1 MIKIENVNFRYNSD
15 SDYAL
20 KDFSLTINPGECLVL
35 TGESGCGKTTATR
48 LVNGLIPHYYEGEIT
63 GSVQI
68 NQQNILKSELAQISH
83 FVGSVFQNPR
93 NQFFCT
99 DTTSEIAFG
108 CENVGLPIPEIEKR
122 IQETVAKLEMG
133 ELLDRNIFHLSGGEK
148 QKVACASVSA
158 LEPDVIVLD
167 EPTANLDIS
176 SIQNL
181 KKTIMFWKNQGKTII
196 IAEHRLY
203 WLKDICDRMVYM
215 RNGRIHFDKSMNDY
229 FEMPLEEITELGLRP
244 RSLKEIGTKSTHYN
258 GNEIFS
264 LRDFNY
270 RYEDTS
276 VISLPEL
283 TLPVGSIIAVIGRN
297 GAGKS
302 TFSKCLCGLNKN
314 FKGSMQIDGEDRY
327 RKQLLKKG
335 YLVMQDVNHQLFCES
350 VTEEVQLG
358 MSTQKFN
365 QLELVL
371 DSLGIQGLS
380 ARHPLS
386 LSGGQKQRVALASA
400 ILADKDFLILDEP
413 TSGLDYNNM
422 KKIADLITSL
432 RHEKT
437 LFLITHDPEFI
448 LQCCT
453 HVIYIEKGELLEQY
467 TLYGHEDKLLS
478 FFSTTS

>member
-1 MIKIENVNFRYNSD
+1 
-15 SDYAL
+15 
-20 KDFSLTINPGECLVL
+20 
-35 TGESGCGKTTATR
+35 
-48 LVNGLIPHYYEGEIT
+48 
-63 GSVQI
+63 
-68 NQQNILKSELAQISH
+68 
-83 FVGSVFQNPR
+83 
-93 NQFFCT
+93 
-99 DTTSEIAFG
+99 
-108 CENVGLPIPEIEKR
+108 
-122 IQETVAKLEMG
+122 
-133 ELLDRNIFHLSGGEK
+133 
-148 QKVACASVSA
+148 
-158 LEPDVIVLD
+158 
-167 EPTANLDIS
+167 
-176 SIQNL
+176 
-181 KKTIMFWKNQGKTII
+181 
-196 IAEHRLY
+196 
-203 WLKDICDRMVYM
+203 
-215 RNGRIHFDKSMNDY
+215 
-229 FEMPLEEITELGLRP
+229 
-244 RSLKEIGTKSTHYN
+244 
-258 GNEIFS
+258 
-264 LRDFNY
+264 
-270 RYEDTS
+270 
-276 VISLPEL
+276 
-283 TLPVGSIIAVIGRN
+283 
-297 GAGKS
+297 
-302 TFSKCLCGLNKN
+302 
-314 FKGSMQIDGEDRY
+314 MQIDGEDRY

-453 HVIYIEKGELLEQY
+453 HVIHIEKGELLEQY